1 MSNNKNK
8 PASTIT
14 KLIDYFNDDEE
25 EEEEEEE
32 DIYQSNNNN
41 ISSLGASG
49 KISHLYSYRDENV
62 IEEDQDENNE
72 IDNIN
77 NENNNIN
84 NNEQNENKIFT
95 TLYPN
100 EQPDSSFC
108 CEEHPRSDNKF
119 NNNHEFI
126 GRAVSFHKKKGEIN
140 ENNNLIN
147 DEDKNKITYEFG
159 EDNKEISK
167 ISKENTF
174 TNNYIDNLVSFSKDK
189 INVTNNENN
198 TENNN
203 INTDNT
209 NSNNNIV
216 NDNINK
222 ESKNDSKIIEINFIF
237 RKRN

>member
-14 KLIDYFNDDEE
+14 KLIDYFNDDE

-62 IEEDQDENNE
+62 IEEDQEENNE
-72 IDNIN
+72 YDNIN
-77 NENNNIN
+77 NENNNIT
-84 NNEQNENKIFT
+84 NNEQNANKIFT

-108 CEEHPRSDNKF
+108 CEEHPKGENKF
-119 NNNHEFI
+119 NSNHEFI

-147 DEDKNKITYEFG
+147 DEDKNKMTYGFG
-159 EDNKEISK
+159 DDNKEISK

-203 INTDNT
+203 INI
-209 NSNNNIV
+209 NNNNLNTV
-216 NDNINK
+216 K
-222 ESKNDSKIIEINFIF
+222 ATIIASPPLPEMGGGAIIMSI
-237 RKRN
+237 